1 MKFTTETHVDGYE
14 VFDQVKK
21 QFGKDIEGSF
31 NELFTPAQQCS
42 IPVYMVPPEEYEYYN
57 EEEVLI
63 TQVIVK
69 EAPELLDKFIYIDI
83 DY

>member
-14 VFDQVKK
+14 VFDQVKW

-31 NELFTPAQQCS
+31 NELFEPAQQCS
-42 IPVYMVPPEEYEYYN
+42 IAVYMVPPEEYEYYN

-63 TQVIVK
+63 SQVILK
-69 EAPELLDKFIYIDI
+69 EAPELLGKFIYIDI